1 MSKVYV
7 VTSGK
12 GGVGKT
18 TATANLGAGLAGL
31 GKRVAL
37 VDADIGLRNLDL
49 MLGLENRI
57 VFDLVDV
64 LDKKCRSYKQ
74 ALIRDKRFESLFLL
88 PAAQSKNKDAV
99 KSDQMKELMD
109 QLREEFDYVFID
121 CPAGIEGGFH
131 NAVIGADEAI
141 IITNP
146 EVSSV
151 RDADRV
157 IGLLEAEDKNKVS
170 LIVNRIRND
179 LVKKGQML
187 SIDDIQDIL
196 RIDLLGVVPEDQKIL
211 FHANKGEP
219 VILDR
224 FSPAGDAYRKI
235 VGRLNDP
242 TMPREEITQ
251 HRNGGLRGFLI
262 RLMRSTMEKLEKG
275 ATS

>member
-1 MSKVYV
+1 MSKVFV

-18 TATANLGAGLAGL
+18 TATANLGAGLASI
-31 GKRVAL
+31 GKRVVL

-49 MLGLENRI
+49 LLGLENRI

-64 LDKKCRSYKQ
+64 LDKKCRGYKQ

-99 KSDQMKELMD
+99 KAEQMKELMD
-109 QLREEFDYVFID
+109 ELRKEFDYVLID
-121 CPAGIEGGFH
+121 CPAGIEGGFR
-131 NAVIGADEAI
+131 NAIIGADEAI

-146 EVSSV
+146 EISAV

-157 IGLLEAEDKNKVS
+157 VGILESENKSKIS
-170 LIVNRIRND
+170 LIVNRLRSE

-187 SIDDIQDIL
+187 SIDDIRGIL
-196 RIDLLGVVPEDQKIL
+196 SIDVLGVVPEDHKIL
-211 FHANKGEP
+211 FHSNKGEP
-219 VILDR
+219 VILDK

-235 VGRLNDP
+235 VKRLHDP
-242 TMPREEITQ
+242 GEPHEEIKQ
-251 HRNGGLRGFLI
+251 SKNGGLRSFLLK
-262 RLMRSTMEKLEKG
+262 LMRSTMEKLEKG
-275 ATS
+275 AS

>member
-18 TATANLGAGLAGL
+18 TATANLGAGMASI

-49 MLGLENRI
+49 MLGLENRV

-64 LDKKCRSYKQ
+64 LDKKCRGYKQ

-88 PAAQSKNKDAV
+88 PAAQSKNKDAI
-99 KSDQMKELMD
+99 KAEQMKELMD
-109 QLREEFDYVFID
+109 ELRKEFDYVFID

-141 IITNP
+141 IVTNP
-146 EVSSV
+146 EISAV

-157 IGLLEAEDKNKVS
+157 IGILEAGDKNNIS
-170 LIVNRIRND
+170 LIVNRVRGD

-187 SIDDIQDIL
+187 SIDDIKGIL
-196 RIDLLGVVPEDQKIL
+196 SVNIIGIVPEDHKIL
-211 FHANKGEP
+211 FHSNKGEP

-224 FSPAGDAYRKI
+224 FSPAGEAYRKI
-235 VGRLNDP
+235 VRRLNNP
-242 TMPREEITQ
+242 EEDGEQVIKNK
-251 HRNGGLRGFLI
+251 NGGLRGLLLK
-262 RLMRSTMEKLEKG
+262 LMRNTVEKLEKG
-275 ATS
+275 AAS